1 MFPAI
6 LHAHGR
12 RENAFSVPEEVAKR
26 EQRENENTMFWYVC
40 FTLCLDS
47 SDAVEHLSILLI
59 LVLYIVYC
67 LLCLLK

>member
-1 MFPAI
+1 MFPVI

-47 SDAVEHLSILLI
+47 SDAEHLSILLI
-59 LVLYIVYC
+59 LVYTLFIVFSVC
-67 LLCLLK
+67 